1 MKHPIVYLVGSGPG
15 DPLLIS
21 VRGLKYLKTADVV
34 VFDHL
39 VHTKLLKS
47 VSANAECIDVGPS
60 AHKAFDQEAISYLLA
75 DKAREGNVVVRLKL
89 GDPFVFNDGGKEAL
103 FLHEQG
109 IPFEVVP
116 GIPSAIGTPCHAGI
130 PITYPGD
137 SNIIT
142 FVREDESED
151 SKTPR
156 VDWKNLAPLNGTI
169 VCYVNARQLQIIVR
183 SLLKNGR
190 PADEPAALIYDG
202 SLPQQQTLKGTLGD
216 IIKITDQKKHK
227 RQAILIVGWV
237 ANLRDHLRWFDTRP
251 LFGKR
256 ILITRSREQAGEL
269 VELLEEH
276 GAETI
281 ELPCIRIEAPNDLGP
296 LQEVCK
302 DTDTLDW
309 IVFTSIN
316 GVEKFMQCLLD
327 GTRDVRGLHGVQL
340 CAVGPMTAE
349 RLAHYGLE
357 ADLIPSDHRSDGVAE
372 ALQSATNLSGK
383 RILLPRSEIASKH
396 LPNKLEKSGAK
407 IIDIAAYRTV
417 PETDLGKTGGHDVY
431 RMLLNKRFDVVTFT
445 SASTVQNFVKSLG
458 AEQASD
464 LLAATLVAS
473 IGPVTADAA
482 KQLDIRTSI
491 MPSVYTVPALVQE
504 ILNHFNHQP
513 KTPSN

>member
-21 VRGLKYLKTADVV
+21 VRGLKYLKTANVV

-39 VHTKLLKS
+39 VHAKLLRS

-60 AHKAFDQEAISYLLA
+60 AHKSFDQEAISYLLA

-116 GIPSAIGTPCHAGI
+116 GIPSAIGTPCYAGI

-137 SNIIT
+137 SNITT
-142 FVREDESED
+142 FVRGDASEG
-151 SKTPR
+151 SQTLQ
-156 VDWKNLAPLNGTI
+156 VDWKNLARLSGTI
-169 VCYVNARQLQIIVR
+169 VCYVNTRQLPIIVR

-190 PADEPAALIYDG
+190 PPDEPTALIYEG
-202 SLPQQQTLKGTLGD
+202 SLPQQQTLKSTLGD
-216 IIKITDQKKHK
+216 IIKIADRKKHK

-237 ANLRDHLRWFDTRP
+237 ASLRDHLRWFDTRP

-269 VELLEEH
+269 VELLEKL

-281 ELPCIRIEAPNDLGP
+281 ESPCIRIEPPNDIGP
-296 LQEVCK
+296 LQKICK
-302 DTDTLDW
+302 DINTLDW

-327 GTRDVRGLHGVQL
+327 STSDVRVLHGVQL
-340 CAVGPMTAE
+340 CAVGPTTAK

-357 ADLIPSDHRSDGVAE
+357 ADLVPSEHHSEGVAE
-372 ALQSATNLSGK
+372 ALRAATNLSGK
-383 RILLPRSEIASKH
+383 RILLPRSEIASKR
-396 LPNKLEKSGAK
+396 LPRELEKSGAK
-407 IIDIAAYRTV
+407 VISIAAYRTV
-417 PETDLGKTGGHDVY
+417 SETDLGKTSGHDVY
-431 RMLLNKRFDVVTFT
+431 RMLLNKSIDVVTFT

-458 AEQASD
+458 AEQTSD

-482 KQLDIRTSI
+482 KQLDIQTSI

-504 ILNHFNHQP
+504 IVNHFNHQP
-513 KTPSN
+513 KTI